1 MLMEKLV
8 KLSNWRDEDYY
19 LNSTLLES
27 CRKTDNKNMKY
38 ILLTIQDAIR
48 EKKKIMFQYYD
59 YNLEGEKILHNDGEE
74 YVMSPYGFH
83 CDGNRYYLIGF
94 LDKRQDINNF
104 RLDLISSAELIEGE
118 YVEAPVGFNLNEYCN
133 RIFEMF
139 SGTQQ
144 LVTIEVENELM
155 KKVIDRFG
163 EQLDIT
169 PVDDKKFRVKVDA
182 AVSQTFFG
190 WVFQYNGGIT
200 IVEPTD
206 VKQQY
211 EDMLNR
217 ALQYSESINLG

>member
-1 MLMEKLV
+1 MEKLV

-19 LNSTLLES
+19 LNSTLLEG

-48 EKKKIMFQYYD
+48 EKKKIRFQYYD

-74 YVMSPYGFH
+74 YVLSPYGFH

-94 LDKRQDINNF
+94 LDKRQEINNF

-118 YVEAPVGFNLNEYCN
+118 FVEVPEGFNLNVYCN
-133 RIFEMF
+133 QIFEMF

-163 EQLDIT
+163 EQLNIT

-200 IVEPTD
+200 IVEPVD

-217 ALQYSESINLG
+217 ALRYSESIN